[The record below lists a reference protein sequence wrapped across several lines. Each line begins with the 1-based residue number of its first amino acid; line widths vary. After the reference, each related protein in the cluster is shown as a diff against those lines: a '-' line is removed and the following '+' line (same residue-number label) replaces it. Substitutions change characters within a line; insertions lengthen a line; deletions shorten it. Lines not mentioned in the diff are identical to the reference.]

1 MVKFSAQGDRKEMIT
16 YRLRP
21 GDVTDVLKEWRT
33 RAVTIIL
40 YIAVIVSS
48 PAYAVSVFQ
57 SFVSDRWAS
66 LALMTAV
73 FSVIVIV
80 AIFKSLHYK
89 VRGWALVGAGY
100 LMAVTTLANSG
111 LEGSGRVYLVAL
123 PIIAFILVGIR
134 AGWITTALSVLIYG
148 AFSLLAYNG
157 ILETW
162 MMPITDRLGITP
174 WITGGLTLL
183 MLLVVVVV
191 LLIRMNRFLLN
202 SLKEERKSATE
213 LEKTYDETLE
223 GWARVLELRDIETAG
238 HCHRVCEITKRL
250 ATKTGLENGDMV
262 DLHRGSLLHD
272 IGKMGI
278 PDSIL
283 LKPGKLTDEEF
294 CQMKDHTTY
303 AYDLLAHIPYLRKA
317 LDIPYCHHE
326 KWDGTGYPRGLK
338 GTAIPLS
345 ARVFSMVDV
354 YDALVSDRPYRAA
367 WTEEKALAY
376 IKERAG
382 TEFDPV
388 VVKEFVR
395 LVEEEMDSLKGL

>member
-1 MVKFSAQGDRKEMIT
+1 MIN
-16 YRLRP
+16 YPLRH

-40 YIAVIVSS
+40 YIAVIVAS

-57 SFVSDRWAS
+57 SFDLDRWAS

-73 FSVIVIV
+73 FLVIVIV

-89 VRGWALVGAGY
+89 VRGWVLVGAGY

-148 AFSLLAYNG
+148 AFSLLAYNR

-162 MMPITDRLGITP
+162 MMPITDRLGIMP
-174 WITGGLTLL
+174 WITGGVTLL
-183 MLLVVVVV
+183 MMLVVTVV
-191 LLIRMNRFLLN
+191 LLIRMNRFLLT
-202 SLKEERKSATE
+202 SLKDERKLSTE

-223 GWARVLELRDIETAG
+223 GWARALELRDIETAG
-238 HCHRVCEITKRL
+238 HCQRVCEITKRL
-250 ATKTGLENGDMV
+250 ATKIGLENGGMV

-283 LKPGKLTDEEF
+283 LKPGKLTVEEYRLM
-294 CQMKDHTTY
+294 QEHTTY

-367 WTEEKALAY
+367 WTEENALAY

-382 TEFDPV
+382 TEFDPA

-395 LVEEEMDSLKGL
+395 LAEEEMDSLEGL

>member
-1 MVKFSAQGDRKEMIT
+1 MIS
-16 YRLRP
+16 YRLRH
-21 GDVTDVLKEWRT
+21 GDATNVLKEWRT

-40 YIAVIVSS
+40 YIVVLVAS

-57 SFVSDRWAS
+57 SFVSDRWVS
-66 LALMTAV
+66 LTLMTTV
-73 FSVIVIV
+73 YLVIVIV
-80 AIFKSLHYK
+80 AIFKRLHYK
-89 VRGWALVGAGY
+89 VRGWVLVGAGY
-100 LMAVTTLANSG
+100 LMAVTTLSNSG
-111 LEGSGRVYLVAL
+111 LEGSGRVYLMAL

-134 AGWITTALSVLIYG
+134 AGWITTALSVLIYC
-148 AFSLLAYNG
+148 AFSLLAYKG

-162 MMPITDRLGITP
+162 MMPITDRLGISA
-174 WITGGLTLL
+174 WITGGVTLL
-183 MLLVVVVV
+183 MLLVVIVI

-202 SLKEERKSATE
+202 TLKDERMLSAE

-223 GWARVLELRDIETAG
+223 GWAHALELRDIETAG
-238 HCHRVCEITKRL
+238 HCHRVSEMAKRL
-250 ATKTGLENGDMV
+250 AVAAGLADSSMV
-262 DLHRGSLLHD
+262 DLHRGALLHD

-283 LKPGKLTDEEF
+283 LKPGKLTEDEF
-294 CQMKDHTTY
+294 RQMKDHTSY
-303 AYDLLAHIPYLRKA
+303 AHDLLAHIPYLLKA
-317 LDIPYCHHE
+317 LDIPYYHHE

-338 GTAIPLS
+338 GTDIPLT
-345 ARVFSMVDV
+345 ARIFSVVDV
-354 YDALVSDRPYRAA
+354 YDALISDRPYRPA

-395 LVEEEMDSLKGL
+395 LAEEEMDSLE